1 MNDEITTDDFAMDDS
16 ALTDDSSIGDDGA
29 TTDDE
34 GASEGAARASLGE
47 ASAKANSQDQGKD
60 RDFVE
65 FVVQQLVD
73 DPSQVVIKRK
83 VDELGVFIT
92 VSVAKDDMGKLIGKN
107 GQTVDALR
115 VLLRVIGAKENNRVN
130 LKVVEPGEL

>member
-1 MNDEITTDDFAMDDS
+1 MDDEMTTDAVEETTADTTLDEDFAMSDDSSASDDS
-16 ALTDDSSIGDDGA
+16 AASDD
-29 TTDDE
+29 
-34 GASEGAARASLGE
+34 AAAPIAAADPAQG
-47 ASAKANSQDQGKD
+47 QGKD

-65 FVVQQLVD
+65 FVVKQLVD
-73 DPSQVVIKRK
+73 DDSQVVINRR

-92 VSVAKDDMGKLIGKN
+92 VSVAKEDMGKLIGKN

-130 LKVVEPGEL
+130 LKVVEPGEM

>member
-1 MNDEITTDDFAMDDS
+1 MNDENITDVADDDFAMIGDTS
-16 ALTDDSSIGDDGA
+16 TDDITGEHTASNDDAVATHTGGD
-29 TTDDE
+29 
-34 GASEGAARASLGE
+34 S
-47 ASAKANSQDQGKD
+47 QGKD

-65 FVVQQLVD
+65 FVVKHLVD
-73 DPSQVVIKRK
+73 EPAEVKVNRR

-115 VLLRVIGAKENNRVN
+115 VLLRVMGAKQNNRVN
-130 LKVVEPGEL
+130 LKVVEPGEM

>member
-1 MNDEITTDDFAMDDS
+1 MDDEMTTDASGVAADDFAMDSSALGDDS
-16 ALTDDSSIGDDGA
+16 ATDNG
-29 TTDDE
+29 
-34 GASEGAARASLGE
+34 GASDDTTAPAAADP
-47 ASAKANSQDQGKD
+47 SQTQGKD

-65 FVVQQLVD
+65 FVVSQLVD
-73 DPSQVVIKRK
+73 DPSQVAINRK

-130 LKVVEPGEL
+130 LKVVEPGEV